1 MDIKIVS
8 RFDSSKIIVCGEY
21 ENIKDCI
28 EKNRDKSFYG
38 ASLRGADLQGANL
51 RGADLR
57 WADLRGADL
66 RWADLQGANLRGAD
80 LQGADG
86 KKLEIISNNIL
97 MFGGFGRE
105 NRCTYAFKTKE
116 GIFIQCGCWLGMID
130 EFKKVIKKTHSN
142 TKFAKEYLMVCKLI
156 ELRYAA

>member
-38 ASLRGADLQGANL
+38 ASLRGASLRGANLQGANL
-51 RGADLR
+51 QGAD
-57 WADLRGADL
+57 
-66 RWADLQGANLRGAD
+66 LRGAD

>member
-38 ASLRGADLQGANL
+38 ASLRGADLRWADLQGANL
-51 RGADLR
+51 R
-57 WADLRGADL
+57 
-66 RWADLQGANLRGAD
+66 GANLRGAD